1 MSDQLSP
8 QGVADRI
15 AIDDLLTR
23 YALAIDG
30 GDWDQLDTVFT
41 PDAVIDYTSAGGV
54 RGRRDEIKAWL
65 AEALAAFPVRQH
77 MIGNK
82 RVDIDGDTATV
93 RAYFFNPMMLTL
105 PDGSGHSTP
114 GGGYYNHR
122 LVRTPEGWRS
132 VELIEEEVWR
142 TGLPD
147 DLQVRS
153 VPDPGAGSGAG

>member
-1 MSDQLSP
+1 MTDQLSP
-8 QGVADRI
+8 GDVADRI

-23 YALAIDG
+23 YALAVDG

-54 RGRRDEIKAWL
+54 RGGRDEIKAWL
-65 AEALAAFPVRQH
+65 AEALAPFPVRQH

-82 RVDIDGDTATV
+82 RVEIDGDAATV
-93 RAYFFNPMMLTL
+93 RAYFFNPMLISL
-105 PDGSGHSTP
+105 PDGTSLPTP

-122 LVRTPEGWRS
+122 LVRTADGWRS

-142 TGLPD
+142 TGLPT
-147 DLQVRS
+147 DLQVPP
-153 VPDPGAGSGAG
+153 VPDARS

>member
-1 MSDQLSP
+1 MGEQLSP
-8 QGVADRI
+8 QQVADRI

-23 YALAIDG
+23 YVMAVDS

-54 RGRRDEIKAWL
+54 RGTRDEVKAWL
-65 AEALAAFPVRQH
+65 AEALTPFPVRQH

-82 RVDIDGDTATV
+82 RVELDGDRATV
-93 RAYFFNPMMLTL
+93 RAYFFNPMMITL
-105 PDGSGHSTP
+105 PDGTRHATP

-147 DLQVRS
+147 TLDIPSL
-153 VPDPGAGSGAG
+153 